1 MSGTGVPV
9 ASHSKRTVFAVGNTC
24 DWGTLKNSGG
34 VATRMLVV
42 LVIVTFVPR
51 CEFTAVAEHV

>member
-24 DWGTLKNSGG
+24 DWGARTNCGT
-34 VATRMLVV
+34 VATRTLVV
-42 LVIVTFVPR
+42 RVTLPSVPLG
-51 CEFTAVAEHV
+51 EPSLAAEHV